1 MTRDISK
8 PDFSKTPYSGFGPHS
23 NILDYPLNE
32 LTEAN
37 YSIRLSSIRSYVFFD
52 TRKSFVAAMN
62 VLVPVSGSFE
72 KSPAVENGCFLHFVE
87 IELPKFEDHCG

>member
-1 MTRDISK
+1 MIINILK
-8 PDFSKTPYSGFGPHS
+8 PDLSKTPYFGVDAHI

-62 VLVPVSGSFE
+62 VLVPVSWSFE
-72 KSPAVENGCFLHFVE
+72 KSPAVKKWLFV
-87 IELPKFEDHCG
+87 LS